1 MNGLTGMVQAIGS
14 ALVVVILVAYLI
26 YQLVS
31 AVQTGAPLWFNQTV
45 NNVTNI
51 ITSNL
56 VPILG
61 VVVVIALLALA
72 WMTFSRSWG
81 TGSGGGMGY

>member
-26 YQLVS
+26 YQLVA
-31 AVQTGAPLWFNQTV
+31 AVQTGAPQWFNDTV

-51 ITSNL
+51 ITANL

-61 VVVVIALLALA
+61 VVIIMALLALA

-81 TGSGGGMGY
+81 GNSGGMGY